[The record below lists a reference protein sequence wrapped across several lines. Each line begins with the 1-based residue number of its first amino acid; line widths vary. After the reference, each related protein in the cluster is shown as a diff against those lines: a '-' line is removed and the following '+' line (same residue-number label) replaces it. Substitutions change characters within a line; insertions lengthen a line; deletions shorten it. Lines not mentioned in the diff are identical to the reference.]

1 MRRLLRSINLLIT
14 KIEMKKLYTIIIS
27 FVICQFLFI
36 SCSHQA
42 ANKEWIKNAVIY
54 EVNLKMYSP
63 DGTIKT
69 FQKELPRLQ
78 KMGVDVLWIMPI
90 HSQFPYAP
98 DDYFGIDKSYG
109 TKEDFKALVDDIH
122 SRNMKV
128 ILDEVPNH
136 CGWSNK
142 IITEHPEYFVHDSLG
157 KICYAYVWKW
167 MAQFDYSKKET
178 RDFMLSVMKYWVEEF
193 DVDGYRMDCSW
204 APPLDFWE
212 YAIPELNKVK
222 PVLMLAEAE
231 GPQYHRAGFDMTYQ
245 WNFMMLRG
253 DIMNHVKNAWDL
265 GNMMVTELN
274 DYQKNDIRMYFT
286 SNHDEDR
293 PGWSQEADDKFL
305 LSWRNPQPDTI
316 TPYIP
321 KGFSGLPGI
330 ARRTG
335 RSFSRLKGATKAF
348 AVATFTLPGMPLIYN
363 GQETAYESGSGLP
376 DDKEY
381 IDFKN
386 HDMTDFYTSLISMK
400 HENQALW
407 NGIYGGDYERLENGA
422 DSSVFSFM
430 RIKES
435 NKVLTIINF
444 TDQVQPISVSSDK
457 LDGSFID
464 LFKDGYSLDNL
475 NGKSLVLEPYEFRIF
490 ISK

>member
-1 MRRLLRSINLLIT
+1 MKNHFVLIL
-14 KIEMKKLYTIIIS
+14 ILFCTIA
-27 FVICQFLFI
+27 FQ
-36 SCSHQA
+36 SCSQKPD
-42 ANKEWIKNAVIY
+42 NKDWVKNAVLY
-54 EVNLKMYSP
+54 EVNVKMYGP
-63 DGTIKT
+63 DGSFKS

-90 HSQFPYAP
+90 HSRFPYAP
-98 DDYFGIDKSYG
+98 VDYFGIDKSYG

-157 KICYAYVWKW
+157 KICYAYIWKG
-167 MAQFDYSKKET
+167 MAQFDYSKQVT
-178 RDFMLSVMKYWVEEF
+178 RDFMLNVMKYWVEEYN
-193 DVDGYRMDCSW
+193 VDGYRMDCSW

-253 DIMNHVKNAWDL
+253 DMMNHIKNVWDL
-265 GNMMVTELN
+265 DTMLKAEQN
-274 DYQKNDIRMYFT
+274 DYQKKDIRMYFT
-286 SNHDEDR
+286 SNHDEDS

-305 LSWRNPQPDTI
+305 NSWRNPLSDTI
-316 TPYIP
+316 SAYVPVDFP
-321 KGFSGLPGI
+321 GLPGI

-348 AVATFTLPGMPLIYN
+348 AIATFTLPGMPLIYN
-363 GQETAYESGSGLP
+363 GQETAYESGRGGFGDP
-376 DDKEY
+376 EY
-381 IDFKN
+381 VDFKN
-386 HDMTDFYTSLISMK
+386 HDMTDFYTRLISIK
-400 HENQALW
+400 HENPALW
-407 NGIYGGDYERLENGA
+407 NGSYGGDYERIMNGA
-422 DSSVFSFM
+422 DSSVISFV
-430 RIKES
+430 RIKG
-435 NKVLTIINF
+435 NDKVLTIINF
-444 TDQVQPISVSSDK
+444 TDQVQTIAVSSDK
-457 LDGSFID
+457 LNGRFID
-464 LFKDGYSLDNL
+464 LFKDEYYVDNL
-475 NGKSLVLEPYEFRIF
+475 NDKNFVLEPYEYRIF
-490 ISK
+490 TSK